1 MPKIRVMV
9 HGRLNQLTDQE
20 AFEAA
25 FTTVSS
31 NVQGTPGHMKDELLR
46 DTSDP
51 GAYILM
57 SEWLSKEDF
66 LNWELSSIHMQKTLP
81 MRPYWKGEGERKIL
95 EIGVRLD

>member
-1 MPKIRVMV
+1 MV
-9 HGRLNQLTDQE
+9 HGRINKLAERE

-31 NVQGTPGHMKDELLR
+31 SVLGTPGHVKDELLR

-51 GAYILM
+51 AAYILM
-57 SEWLSKEDF
+57 SEWVSKEAF
-66 LNWELSSIHMQKTLP
+66 LSWELSPIHMQKTLP

-95 EIGVRLD
+95 EIDVRLD